1 MRDGIGIEAQFLNF
15 SSRLLIVLFRCGGR
29 EKKLRL
35 AFGCVFLYRHDHG
48 WTSRG
53 KPAKRT
59 LARVADVRLR
69 SKRGSAGVANA
80 RASKDRKPKSARRAP
95 FRQKVIVVGVG
106 LAHENSVHYSR
117 MKNVTLSAD
126 ENLIEQARLV
136 AKAQHKT
143 LNTAFREWLEQ
154 FTRQSGN
161 AQEFD
166 SLMKRLKHVRP
177 GRRFTRD
184 EMNER

>member
-1 MRDGIGIEAQFLNF
+1 MVLEEWQSYRLYGPKVIAWTGMPDDDALNSRCVVIAMQE
-15 SSRLLIVLFRCGGR
+15 SSRPDLLRTTDPEMISAANDLQGQP
-29 EKKLRL
+29 RL
-35 AFGCVFLYRHDHG
+35 ARKGSLQHD
-48 WTSRG
+48 
-53 KPAKRT
+53 
-59 LARVADVRLR
+59 
-69 SKRGSAGVANA
+69 
-80 RASKDRKPKSARRAP
+80 
-95 FRQKVIVVGVG
+95 
-106 LAHENSVHYSR
+106 NSVHYYR

-126 ENLIEQARLV
+126 ENLIEQARLI
-136 AKAQHKT
+136 AKAQRKT
-143 LNTAFREWLEQ
+143 LNSAFREWLEQ